1 MNDARKLRAVLAIF
15 DSHDERTA
23 LQTILV
29 RTGYTVRHVSTVDEV
44 APVFSQGRVGIVFSE
59 NRLPDGRSWRDV
71 LARLQ
76 ELPHPPPLIV
86 ADRLADEALWAEV
99 LNLGAYD
106 LLSEPFDPTE
116 VTRVIELAWF
126 SWENR
131 ASHTPQLARK
141 PSRSERTTPSRR
153 ASDCGT

>member
-1 MNDARKLRAVLAIF
+1 MKEPRKLRAVLVIF
-15 DSHDERTA
+15 GSQEEKTA
-23 LQTILV
+23 LEIILV
-29 RTGYTVRHVSTVDEV
+29 RRGYTVRCASTVDEV
-44 APVFSQGRVGIVFSE
+44 TPIFSQGRVGVVFSE
-59 NRLPDGRSWRDV
+59 NQLPDGRSWRDV

-131 ASHTPQLARK
+131 GSHTNQLARK
-141 PSRSERTTPSRR
+141 PSTSERATPNLGR
-153 ASDCGT
+153 AVSS